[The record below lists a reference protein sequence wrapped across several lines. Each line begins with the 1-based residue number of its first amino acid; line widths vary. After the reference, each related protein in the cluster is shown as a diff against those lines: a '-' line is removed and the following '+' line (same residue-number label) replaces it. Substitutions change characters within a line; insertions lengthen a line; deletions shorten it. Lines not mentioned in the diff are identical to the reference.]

1 MLIRNTLL
9 QTCLLLGTT
18 LAWAPPGMSE
28 RVNEHVQ
35 GGVDEHVHGQ
45 DRNDLPT
52 GHEAHHDHSD
62 NIDVADLVL
71 DTEHILDDLD
81 IYTERDLEKMGVDEK
96 VFTWFN
102 THDWD
107 LDDHL
112 DGLEM
117 VKALSHE
124 HNYHHPEEMALP
136 EGDDLHDPAQHTEAA
151 ERMRFRRT
159 VKIVDKMLEEEDS
172 NKDGLISFPEFMS
185 AYHARHLEGLKLR
198 KVKDQ

>member
-1 MLIRNTLL
+1 MLIPKTLF
-9 QTCLLLGTT
+9 QTCLLFGTP
-18 LAWAPPGMSE
+18 LAWVPPGMSE
-28 RVNEHVQ
+28 RA
-35 GGVDEHVHGQ
+35 DDHVHGEE
-45 DRNDLPT
+45 RTDLPP
-52 GHEAHHDHSD
+52 GHANHHDHSD
-62 NIDVADLVL
+62 NIDLADLVL
-71 DTEHILDDLD
+71 DTEHMLDDLD
-81 IYTERDLEKMGVDEK
+81 IYTERELDSMNVDEK

-107 LDDHL
+107 LDEHL

-124 HNYHHPEEMALP
+124 HNYHHPEEETLP

-159 VKIVDKMLEEEDS
+159 VKIVDKMLEEDDS

-185 AYHARHLEGLKLR
+185 AYHARRLDGLKLR
-198 KVKDQ
+198 KVKNET